1 MTVSFNLMI
10 FLFCLRSL
18 ISKSV
23 SSFDAQVVLA
33 PGPISSLKMY
43 GRDSS
48 AVFLAKIFE
57 VSAFALNRSSADITS
72 EYFPLVVNFFSL
84 T

>member
-1 MTVSFNLMI
+1 MAVSFNLMI
-10 FLFCLRSL
+10 VFFCLRSL

-23 SSFDAQVVLA
+23 SSFDAQVVIA

-43 GRDSS
+43 GSESR

-57 VSAFALNRSSADITS
+57 VSALALKRSSADITY
-72 EYFPLVVNFFSL
+72 EYLSLLVRFVSL